1 LHRGRHGVVR
11 PLEVVQAVI
20 PVPTFELAGIIVLQ
34 SQVFSRVSHVP
45 TTANK
50 PVALEVAWAVQL
62 AVNPTVPEFLANSN
76 CGVAV
81 GQTGTHPAS
90 P

>member
-1 LHRGRHGVVR
+1 
-11 PLEVVQAVI
+11 LEVVQAVI
-20 PVPTFELAGIIVLQ
+20 PVPTFELAGIFVLQ

-50 PVALEVAWAVQL
+50 PNALDWAWEVQL
-62 AVNPTVPEFLANSN
+62 AVNTEFVPVFLANSN
-76 CGVAV
+76 CGVAT